1 LPPAMPSKAE
11 FTLSSN
17 FSSMKAAEQPLVVLC
32 GWINSK
38 PKHVQKYADVFHGL
52 GCATISSILPTAA
65 GYSPFEYNA
74 RKYTERLLN
83 FIEESMA
90 NDSEA
95 QKIETTRKVVMV
107 FFSNGGCWV
116 LQYMEK
122 IMNANATKYSRLR
135 ERIDGAIFDSSPCY
149 MHVLVSV

>member
-1 LPPAMPSKAE
+1 MPSKAE

-95 QKIETTRKVVMV
+95 QKIETCVADPRLSWRRRCCVTP
-107 FFSNGGCWV
+107 FSTIAGH
-116 LQYMEK
+116 
-122 IMNANATKYSRLR
+122 ARL
-135 ERIDGAIFDSSPCY
+135 
-149 MHVLVSV
+149 